1 MFSRLA
7 IVNRG
12 EPASRLI
19 EAVRQCDRL
28 GLTFIGPPAQAERQL
43 GDKSEAKFLAEK
55 TGVPV
60 AAWSGDAVR
69 ASLHPSIHVEQ
80 DL

>member
-19 EAVRQCDRL
+19 EAGRQSERL
-28 GLTFIGPPAQAERQL
+28 GLTFIGPAQAVRQL
-43 GDKSEAKFLAEK
+43 GDKIETKLLAEK
-55 TGVPV
+55 TSVPV
-60 AAWSGDAVR
+60 TAWSEGAVH